1 VREGADIRSLVERGF
16 NADSEGGPFTN
27 SWMDCW
33 KEDLERCKMD
43 ATTSRDDD
51 AGTGI
56 IALGRVEEEAE
67 ESVLAHSYTYVER
80 QAGEVLLGGLPGS
93 NCKRRGKATAWL

>member
-1 VREGADIRSLVERGF
+1 
-16 NADSEGGPFTN
+16 
-27 SWMDCW
+27 MDCW
-33 KEDLERCKMD
+33 KEDSERCKMD

-80 QAGEVLLGGLPGS
+80 QAGEVLLGGLPRS
-93 NCKRRGKATAWL
+93 NRKRWGKAMTCTIHIFTVNNAVWNKVQPSTCA